1 MKLAPTILLAFIFC
15 NSFNALAHQ
24 AQPEVELRPFLQS
37 IADAMQADTRTDEE
51 RERDAN
57 RRPVQTLDFLG
68 IDENMRVVELIPG
81 GGWYSKLLAPALNE
95 NGQLYLALG
104 TGRIEQSGLLEEPSM
119 EGVTIQ
125 PIEAQFA
132 QGSQPGLATVG
143 EFSLG
148 LTDLDAALTFRNIHN
163 FDTVGRENM
172 NKAVFDALKPG
183 GIYGI
188 VDHTK
193 RHMEAFTQENRRR
206 ADPVRVIKE
215 VQAAGFEFIDFS
227 DLHYRPDDE
236 LRYEVGRKS
245 VTGNTDR
252 FTLLFKKPE

>member
-1 MKLAPTILLAFIFC
+1 MKLTHTLLLTLLIC
-15 NSFNALAHQ
+15 NAFNALAQQ
-24 AQPEVELRPFLQS
+24 AQQAPELRPFLQS
-37 IADAMQADTRTDEE
+37 VTDAMQADTRTDAD

-57 RRPVQTLDFLG
+57 RLPVETLDFFG

-81 GGWYSKLLAPALNE
+81 GGWYTKLLAPALRE
-95 NGQLYLALG
+95 NGKLYLAVG
-104 TGRIEQSGLLEEPSM
+104 TGGIQQSGLLDQDAFEDVTVQQVDLQVTRTDAGLVAVEP
-119 EGVTIQ
+119 
-125 PIEAQFA
+125 
-132 QGSQPGLATVG
+132 
-143 EFSLG
+143 FSIG
-148 LTDLDAALTFRNIHN
+148 LTDLDAALTFRNVHN
-163 FDTVGRENM
+163 FDAVGRANM
-172 NKAVFDALKPG
+172 NSAVFDALKPG

-215 VQAAGFEFIDFS
+215 VEAAGFEFVDFS